1 MKTYH
6 FYINDSPC
14 FSGDRLVYI
23 SNFNTENLK
32 IDKKNWKDLTIYY
45 INYINT
51 QFCLSISNV
60 SRYISEENN
69 EKFLINNKK
78 DFMLILISLKDLI
91 ANKEDKNIS
100 FNDGYEKI
108 KFLSDDNFVLNKLL
122 YFTELTVV
130 IRCVLKQEDL
140 FYPQIY
146 LGYGRYQL

>member
-69 EKFLINNKK
+69 EKFLINNEK

-108 KFLSDDNFVLNKLL
+108 KFLSDDSFVLNKLL
-122 YFTELTVV
+122 YFTELIVV

>member
-122 YFTELTVV
+122 YFTELIVV